1 MRNLNLRFL
10 LTIEENAASSY
21 GIKQKKRSNDAGTTM
36 FNNRCVLIDVCFP
49 RICMYEVLYNQSLIF
64 RTCHWLKQLLKM
76 HEVLQ

>member
-36 FNNRCVLIDVCFP
+36 FNKAYRCVLSTN
-49 RICMYEVLYNQSLIF
+49 LY
-64 RTCHWLKQLLKM
+64 
-76 HEVLQ
+76 V